1 MSASDAMAERHTR
14 VLAELT
20 ELGLDLARSLQARAE
35 AAASPE
41 EAEGLALAFHR
52 VARSVRQTLALESR
66 LARERA
72 GIANDER
79 NDLRRAVT
87 ARQAQVRAPVA
98 RDVWSEHEQDEAEAL
113 MEVLEDHL
121 DEAALY
127 PGFLEDP
134 VEAQV
139 AWLRAQLGLPADDA
153 GPPSFA
159 TSPPAEAPPA
169 EARRSSG

>member
-1 MSASDAMAERHTR
+1 MSASDAMAARHTR
-14 VLAELT
+14 VLTELT
-20 ELGLDLARSLQARAE
+20 ELGLDLARSLKARAE
-35 AAASPE
+35 AATTPA

-52 VARSVRQTLALESR
+52 VARSVRQTLALETK

-72 GIANDER
+72 GIASEER
-79 NDLRRAVT
+79 GDLRRAVT
-87 ARQAQVRAPVA
+87 TRQAQVRAPVA
-98 RDVWSEHEQDEAEAL
+98 RDIWSEREQDEAEAL

-127 PGFLEDP
+127 PSFLEDP

-159 TSPPAEAPPA
+159 APPPAEAPAA

>member
-41 EAEGLALAFHR
+41 EAEG
-52 VARSVRQTLALESR
+52 LALESR

>member
-1 MSASDAMAERHTR
+1 MSASEAMAERHR
-14 VLAELT
+14 KVLAELT
-20 ELGLDLARSLQARAE
+20 ELGLDLARSLKARAE
-35 AAASPE
+35 AATTPA

-52 VARSVRQTLALESR
+52 VARSVRQTLALDSK

-79 NDLRRAVT
+79 GDLRRAVT
-87 ARQAQVRAPVA
+87 ARQAQVRAPVV
-98 RDVWSEHEQDEAEAL
+98 RDVWSEREQAEAEAL
-113 MEVLEDHL
+113 IDVLEDHL

-127 PGFLEDP
+127 PSFLEDP

-139 AWLRAQLGLPADDA
+139 AWLRGQLGLPVNDA

-159 TSPPAEAPPA
+159 TPPAEAPPA